1 MSKKSDYESKLE
13 EIITPLLMEK
23 DFILYDTEYV
33 KEGGMNYLRAYI
45 DKEGG
50 ITIDDIEEVSR
61 AVNPIL
67 DEKDFV
73 EDEYIFE
80 VSSPGLGR
88 ALKKDR
94 HFDYSMGEEV
104 EVHTYKPIDGS
115 KLWIGLLDSYDK
127 DTVTIQLE
135 AGENKSFNKKDISV
149 VRLTIDF

>member
-1 MSKKSDYESKLE
+1 MSKKTDYESTLE
-13 EIITPLLMEK
+13 EIILPMVEEK
-23 DFILYDTEYV
+23 GFVLYDTEYV

-50 ITIDDIEEVSR
+50 ITIDEIEEISR

-94 HFDYSMGEEV
+94 HFEYSMGEEV

-115 KLWIGLLDSYDK
+115 KLWVGLLESYDK
-127 DTVTIQLE
+127 DTVTISLE
-135 AGENKSFNKKDISV
+135 SGEDKSFNKKDISV

>member
-1 MSKKSDYESKLE
+1 MSKKTDYESRLE
-13 EIITPLLMEK
+13 AIILPILEK
-23 DFILYDTEYV
+23 RGFYLYDVEYV
-33 KEGGMNYLRAYI
+33 KEAGVYYLRAYI

-50 ITIDDIEEVSR
+50 IDILSIEEVSR
-61 AVNPIL
+61 EVNPIL
-67 DEKDFV
+67 DEQDFV

-88 ALKKDR
+88 ALKKDK

-115 KLWIGLLDSYDK
+115 KLWIGLLDGYDK
-127 DTVTIQLE
+127 DGISIQLE
-135 AGENKSFNKKDISV
+135 SGDVKTFARTDVSV